1 LARAKAERRKASGIE
16 ESFIAAF
23 APLRQNFTAI
33 FSAPAG
39 IRSTGNGDKV
49 KLMDYRKVL
58 ALAAAFLIALSS
70 IGMAS
75 AKANVNKDNDQRSLQ
90 AIEPL
95 NIAILIQDD
104 LVSQVGNEIGV
115 TRDFIRSLPQGSR
128 VMVGYITTGSL
139 QVRQPFTTDLE
150 KAAKTLRIPTAARGS
165 SAFNPYVEVLEALR
179 KFENDWTGA
188 NAVLLISDGLDTS
201 RGFDSTAAGLT
212 IDIDR
217 TISEANKR
225 RVAIFSFYAPSVGL
239 TSYSRLA
246 AGYGQSSLNRV
257 SNETG
262 GRAFFQGTTGFVTFD
277 SYFSRLRET
286 LNRQYA
292 KAR

>member
-1 LARAKAERRKASGIE
+1 MFSRKFFTLA
-16 ESFIAAF
+16 
-23 APLRQNFTAI
+23 
-33 FSAPAG
+33 
-39 IRSTGNGDKV
+39 
-49 KLMDYRKVL
+49 M
-58 ALAAAFLIALSS
+58 AFLIALSS
-70 IGMAS
+70 VGMAS
-75 AKANVNKDNDQRSLQ
+75 ANVSVNSDNKQRSLQ

-128 VMVGYITTGSL
+128 VMVGYIRAGSL

-150 KAAKTLRIPTAARGS
+150 QAAKSLRMPVASEQS
-165 SAFNPYVEVLEALR
+165 SPFNPYVEVVDALR
-179 KFENDWTGA
+179 KFESDWTGA

-201 RGFDSTAAGLT
+201 RGFDSTAAGHT
-212 IDIDR
+212 VDIDR
-217 TISEANKR
+217 TIREANKR
-225 RVAIFSFYAPSVGL
+225 RVSIFSFYAPSVGL
-239 TSYSRLA
+239 TSRSRLA
-246 AGYGQSSLNRV
+246 ASYGQSSLNRV

-277 SYFSRLRET
+277 SYFSRLSET

-292 KAR
+292 RAR